1 MILGFIGGKLTKVNI
16 RIDTAKQ
23 LLILSQEGCKSIF
36 YSVSTAKMGLGELSG
51 SYKTP
56 RGKHIIRAKI
66 GNGVAL
72 NGVFVGRRFT
82 NEIFSKHLLEMF
94 PDRDWILSRI
104 LWLSGIEVG
113 RNRLGG
119 VDTMRRYIYIH
130 GTPDSEPMGV
140 PRSHGCIRMT
150 NEDIIDLFERV
161 PLGSSVEIT

>member
-1 MILGFIGGKLTKVNI
+1 MIFKLSRGNLSQVQI
-16 RIDTAKQ
+16 RIDTAQQ
-23 LLILSQEGCKSIF
+23 LLMLSQKGCKTIF
-36 YSVSTAKMGLGELSG
+36 YSVSTAQMGAGELSG

-66 GNGVAL
+66 GHGVAL

-82 NEIFSKHLLEMF
+82 NEIYSKQLLEMF

-104 LWLSGIEVG
+104 LWLSGVEVG
-113 RNRLGG
+113 RNRLGQ

-150 NEDIIDLFERV
+150 NKDIVDLFERV
-161 PLGSSVEIT
+161 PLGASVEII